1 MRPETQNGKPDS
13 AADAE
18 ILALMAM
25 GWTLSDGRRADRLL
39 ALTGLDADALRAGV
53 GNRAILGAVLAFLA
67 EAIAEIDKIG
77 VGGLILVFR
86 LGPMPIEVAEHS
98 IKLFMSKVA
107 PQFQKKAA

>member
-39 ALTGLDADALRAGV
+39 ALTGLDADALRVGV
-53 GNRAILGAVLAFLA
+53 GNRAILSAVLAFLA
-67 EAIAEIDKIG
+67 DHEPDLVACAEAIDSSPAA
-77 VGGLILVFR
+77 LI
-86 LGPMPIEVAEHS
+86 
-98 IKLFMSKVA
+98 
-107 PQFQKKAA
+107 AAKENLSR